1 VLAAVA
7 LLALS
12 TGAAVASP
20 PKSKPAAVAPVAP
33 PPPPPAEPLPP
44 PKIYLFRGAMGPIFS
59 TGMDRLSEKLTKAG
73 FSADVY
79 EFTICRWIGDRAI
92 TSYKESPAPIVLI
105 GHSMGGL
112 CSIVISEM
120 AAKENIPISLVIAI
134 DPAHA
139 TGDVPLN
146 VERFI
151 NIFLSDSV
159 LGGGDV
165 VAVPGFRGHYAS
177 YDLKENARVSH
188 INIEKSDD
196 IHRQIVE
203 MVTQL
208 PRIPPQTQADA
219 VPLRYLVPGDTLYAA
234 RRFRAKV
241 IEATQASHDAL
252 LEQPVDGLSTA
263 DRLRVAAHVCTI
275 AGAASL
281 AEHCEARLAADA
293 GRDASSSPALPA
305 MLQFA
310 AALTTDPRRGDRAAL
325 EPLRRAGLA
334 DPAIV
339 ALAQL
344 VAFVSYQLRVV
355 AGLRA
360 MRASRDEAAS

>member
-7 LLALS
+7 LLALGIG
-12 TGAAVASP
+12 TAAGSP
-20 PKSKPAAVAPVAP
+20 AKSKRQAVTATAP
-33 PPPPPAEPLPP
+33 PPAPVEALPP

-59 TGMDRLSEKLTKAG
+59 TGMDRLEEKLTKAG
-73 FSADVY
+73 FSANVY

-92 TSYKESPAPIVLI
+92 ASYKESPAPIVLI

-112 CSIVISEM
+112 CSVVISEM

-208 PRIPPQTQADA
+208 PRIPVQSQADA
-219 VPLRYLVPGDTLYAA
+219 VPLRYLVPANTLVELWDSGVRVPVRTGDTMESIA
-234 RRFRAKV
+234 
-241 IEATQASHDAL
+241 
-252 LEQPVDGLSTA
+252 
-263 DRLRVAAHVCTI
+263 AAHRVPLWTL
-275 AGAASL
+275 AQSNSL
-281 AEHCEARLAADA
+281 AEN
-293 GRDASSSPALPA
+293 
-305 MLQFA
+305 
-310 AALTTDPRRGDRAAL
+310 
-325 EPLRRAGLA
+325 
-334 DPAIV
+334 
-339 ALAQL
+339 AQL
-344 VAFVSYQLRVV
+344 TPGQSIVV
-355 AGLRA
+355 PRHLTPPEPTAA
-360 MRASRDEAAS
+360 MATPNRR

>member
-1 VLAAVA
+1 MLAAFA
-7 LLALS
+7 LLALNPVM
-12 TGAAVASP
+12 GAASP
-20 PKSKPAAVAPVAP
+20 AKSKPAAAPAVPVAP
-33 PPPPPAEPLPP
+33 PPAPFEPLPP

-79 EFTICRWIGDRAI
+79 EFTICRFIGNRAI
-92 TSYKESPAPIVLI
+92 ASYKESPAPIVLI

-165 VAVPGFRGHYAS
+165 VALPGYRGHYAS
-177 YDLKENARVSH
+177 YDLKENSRVSH

-219 VPLRYLVPGDTLYAA
+219 VPLRYLVPGDTLVELWDSGVRVPVRRGDTMESIAA
-234 RRFRAKV
+234 AN
-241 IEATQASHDAL
+241 
-252 LEQPVDGLSTA
+252 
-263 DRLRVAAHVCTI
+263 RVPLWTLAQSN
-275 AGAASL
+275 SL
-281 AEHCEARLAADA
+281 AENAQLAPGQTIIVPRHLTPPPPAAAMATPPPPA
-293 GRDASSSPALPA
+293 GRK
-305 MLQFA
+305 
-310 AALTTDPRRGDRAAL
+310 
-325 EPLRRAGLA
+325 
-334 DPAIV
+334 
-339 ALAQL
+339 
-344 VAFVSYQLRVV
+344 
-355 AGLRA
+355 
-360 MRASRDEAAS
+360 

>member
-165 VAVPGFRGHYAS
+165 VAVPGYRGHYAS
-177 YDLKENARVSH
+177 YDLKENSRVSH

-208 PRIPPQTQADA
+208 PRIPAQPNADA
-219 VPLRYLVPGDTLYAA
+219 VPLRYLVPANSLVELWDSGMRVPVRRGDTMESIAA
-234 RRFRAKV
+234 AN
-241 IEATQASHDAL
+241 
-252 LEQPVDGLSTA
+252 
-263 DRLRVAAHVCTI
+263 RVPLWSI
-275 AGAASL
+275 AQSNSL
-281 AEHCEARLAADA
+281 AENAQLTPGQSIVVPRHLTTPEPTAAMAAPAAPA
-293 GRDASSSPALPA
+293 GRK
-305 MLQFA
+305 
-310 AALTTDPRRGDRAAL
+310 
-325 EPLRRAGLA
+325 
-334 DPAIV
+334 
-339 ALAQL
+339 
-344 VAFVSYQLRVV
+344 
-355 AGLRA
+355 
-360 MRASRDEAAS
+360 

>member
-1 VLAAVA
+1 MIDLRRVVVLAAVA

-12 TGAAVASP
+12 SGVAAGSPAKSKRAAVA
-20 PKSKPAAVAPVAP
+20 AIAP
-33 PPPPPAEPLPP
+33 PPPPAPPVEPLPP

-59 TGMDRLSEKLTKAG
+59 TGMDRLSEKLTQAG

-79 EFTICRWIGDRAI
+79 EFTICRLIGNRAI
-92 TSYKESPAPIVLI
+92 ASYKESPAPIVLI

-165 VAVPGFRGHYAS
+165 VAVPGYRGHYAS
-177 YDLKENARVSH
+177 YDLKENSRVTH

-208 PRIPPQTQADA
+208 PRIPVQTQAGA
-219 VPLRYLVPGDTLYAA
+219 VPLRYLVPADTLVELWDSGVRVPVRAGDTMESIAA
-234 RRFRAKV
+234 A
-241 IEATQASHDAL
+241 Q
-252 LEQPVDGLSTA
+252 
-263 DRLRVAAHVCTI
+263 RVPLWTLAQSN
-275 AGAASL
+275 SL
-281 AEHCEARLAADA
+281 AEDA
-293 GRDASSSPALPA
+293 PLSPGQSIIVPRHLTPPEP
-305 MLQFA
+305 A
-310 AALTTDPRRGDRAAL
+310 AAMVTPPPRRR
-325 EPLRRAGLA
+325 
-334 DPAIV
+334 
-339 ALAQL
+339 
-344 VAFVSYQLRVV
+344 
-355 AGLRA
+355 
-360 MRASRDEAAS
+360 

>member
-1 VLAAVA
+1 MLDPRRIFVLAAVA
-7 LLALS
+7 LLALG

-20 PKSKPAAVAPVAP
+20 AKSKPAAVAPVA

-112 CSIVISEM
+112 CSVVISEM

-165 VAVPGFRGHYAS
+165 VAVPGYRGHYAS
-177 YDLKENARVSH
+177 YDLKENSRVSH

-208 PRIPPQTQADA
+208 PRIPVQAHADA
-219 VPLRYLVPGDTLYAA
+219 VPLRYLVPANTLVELWDSGVRVPVRRGDTMESIAA
-234 RRFRAKV
+234 AN
-241 IEATQASHDAL
+241 
-252 LEQPVDGLSTA
+252 
-263 DRLRVAAHVCTI
+263 RVPLWSI
-275 AGAASL
+275 AQSNSL
-281 AEHCEARLAADA
+281 AEN
-293 GRDASSSPALPA
+293 
-305 MLQFA
+305 
-310 AALTTDPRRGDRAAL
+310 
-325 EPLRRAGLA
+325 
-334 DPAIV
+334 
-339 ALAQL
+339 AQL
-344 VAFVSYQLRVV
+344 TPGQSIIVPRHLTPPEPTA
-355 AGLRA
+355 A
-360 MRASRDEAAS
+360 MATPPPARR

>member
-1 VLAAVA
+1 MLAAVA
-7 LLALS
+7 LLALG
-12 TGAAVASP
+12 TGPAVASP
-20 PKSKPAAVAPVAP
+20 AKSKAKATAAVPAAP
-33 PPPPPAEPLPP
+33 PPPPFEPLPP

-59 TGMDRLSEKLTKAG
+59 TGMDRLSEKLTQAG

-79 EFTICRWIGDRAI
+79 EFTICRLIGNRAI
-92 TSYKESPAPIVLI
+92 ASYKESPAPIVLI

-112 CSIVISEM
+112 CSVVISEM
-120 AAKENIPISLVIAI
+120 AAKENVPISLVIAI

-219 VPLRYLVPGDTLYAA
+219 VPLRYLVPGDTLVELWDSGVRVPVRRGDTMESIAA
-234 RRFRAKV
+234 AN
-241 IEATQASHDAL
+241 
-252 LEQPVDGLSTA
+252 
-263 DRLRVAAHVCTI
+263 RVPLWTLAQSN
-275 AGAASL
+275 SL
-281 AEHCEARLAADA
+281 AENAQLTPGQTVIVPRHLTPPE
-293 GRDASSSPALPA
+293 P
-305 MLQFA
+305 A
-310 AALTTDPRRGDRAAL
+310 AAMAA
-325 EPLRRAGLA
+325 PPPGRK
-334 DPAIV
+334 
-339 ALAQL
+339 
-344 VAFVSYQLRVV
+344 
-355 AGLRA
+355 
-360 MRASRDEAAS
+360 

>member
-1 VLAAVA
+1 MLDPRRIFVLAAVA

-165 VAVPGFRGHYAS
+165 VAVPGYRGHYAS
-177 YDLKENARVSH
+177 YDLKENSRVSH

-208 PRIPPQTQADA
+208 PRIPAQPNADA
-219 VPLRYLVPGDTLYAA
+219 VPLRYLVPANSLVELWDSGMRVPVRRGDTMESIAA
-234 RRFRAKV
+234 AN
-241 IEATQASHDAL
+241 
-252 LEQPVDGLSTA
+252 
-263 DRLRVAAHVCTI
+263 RVPLWSI
-275 AGAASL
+275 AQSNSL
-281 AEHCEARLAADA
+281 AENAQLTPGQSIVVPRHLTPPEPTAAMAAPAAPA
-293 GRDASSSPALPA
+293 GRK
-305 MLQFA
+305 
-310 AALTTDPRRGDRAAL
+310 
-325 EPLRRAGLA
+325 
-334 DPAIV
+334 
-339 ALAQL
+339 
-344 VAFVSYQLRVV
+344 
-355 AGLRA
+355 
-360 MRASRDEAAS
+360 

>member
-1 VLAAVA
+1 MVTKRSEGAFASRGGTAGLMIDLRRLVVLAAIA
-7 LLALS
+7 LLALDP
-12 TGAAVASP
+12 GIAAASP
-20 PKSKPAAVAPVAP
+20 AKSKPAPAAVPVAP
-33 PPPPPAEPLPP
+33 PPPPFEPLPP

-59 TGMDRLSEKLTKAG
+59 TGMDRLEEKLTKAG
-73 FSADVY
+73 FSANVY

-92 TSYKESPAPIVLI
+92 ASYKESPAPIVLI

-112 CSIVISEM
+112 CSVIISEM

-196 IHRQIVE
+196 IHRQIVA

-219 VPLRYLVPGDTLYAA
+219 VPLRYLVPADTLVELWDSGVRLPVRRGDTMESIAA
-234 RRFRAKV
+234 AN
-241 IEATQASHDAL
+241 
-252 LEQPVDGLSTA
+252 
-263 DRLRVAAHVCTI
+263 RVPLWTLAQSN
-275 AGAASL
+275 SL
-281 AEHCEARLAADA
+281 AENATLTPGQTIIVPRHLTPPE
-293 GRDASSSPALPA
+293 P
-305 MLQFA
+305 A
-310 AALTTDPRRGDRAAL
+310 AAMVTPPPAAAPARRK
-325 EPLRRAGLA
+325 
-334 DPAIV
+334 
-339 ALAQL
+339 
-344 VAFVSYQLRVV
+344 
-355 AGLRA
+355 
-360 MRASRDEAAS
+360 

>member
-1 VLAAVA
+1 MIDLRQLVVLAAVS

-12 TGAAVASP
+12 TGMTVASP
-20 PKSKPAAVAPVAP
+20 AKTKPAAVAPAA

-59 TGMDRLSEKLTKAG
+59 TGMDRLEEKLTKAG
-73 FSADVY
+73 FSANVY

-92 TSYKESPAPIVLI
+92 SSYKETPAPIVLI

-112 CSIVISEM
+112 CSVVISEM
-120 AAKENIPISLVIAI
+120 AAKENIPVSLVITI

-165 VAVPGFRGHYAS
+165 VTKPGYRGHYAS
-177 YDLKENARVSH
+177 FDLKENSRVSH

-196 IHRQIVE
+196 IHRQIID

-208 PRIPPQTQADA
+208 PRIQAQADA
-219 VPLRYLVPGDTLYAA
+219 VPLRYLVPGDTLVELWDSGV
-234 RRFRAKV
+234 R
-241 IEATQASHDAL
+241 L
-252 LEQPVDGLSTA
+252 PV
-263 DRLRVAAHVCTI
+263 
-275 AGAASL
+275 
-281 AEHCEARLAADA
+281 
-293 GRDASSSPALPA
+293 
-305 MLQFA
+305 
-310 AALTTDPRRGDRAAL
+310 RRGDTMESIAAANRV
-325 EPLRRAGLA
+325 PLWS
-334 DPAIV
+334 
-339 ALAQL
+339 LAQSNSL
-344 VAFVSYQLRVV
+344 PENAPLTPGQSIIVPRHLTPPEPA
-355 AGLRA
+355 AA
-360 MRASRDEAAS
+360 MATPPGRR

>member
-1 VLAAVA
+1 
-7 LLALS
+7 
-12 TGAAVASP
+12 
-20 PKSKPAAVAPVAP
+20 
-33 PPPPPAEPLPP
+33 
-44 PKIYLFRGAMGPIFS
+44 MGPIFS

-165 VAVPGFRGHYAS
+165 VAVPGYRGHYAS
-177 YDLKENARVSH
+177 YDLKENSRVSH

-208 PRIPPQTQADA
+208 PRIPAQPNADA
-219 VPLRYLVPGDTLYAA
+219 VPLRYLVPANSLVELWDSGMRVPVRRGDTMESIAA
-234 RRFRAKV
+234 AN
-241 IEATQASHDAL
+241 
-252 LEQPVDGLSTA
+252 
-263 DRLRVAAHVCTI
+263 RVPLWSI
-275 AGAASL
+275 AQSNSL
-281 AEHCEARLAADA
+281 AENAQLTPGQSIVVPRHLTPPEPTAAMAAPPPAPA
-293 GRDASSSPALPA
+293 GRK
-305 MLQFA
+305 
-310 AALTTDPRRGDRAAL
+310 
-325 EPLRRAGLA
+325 
-334 DPAIV
+334 
-339 ALAQL
+339 
-344 VAFVSYQLRVV
+344 
-355 AGLRA
+355 
-360 MRASRDEAAS
+360 

>member
-1 VLAAVA
+1 MIDLRRLVVLAAVA
-7 LLALS
+7 LLALG
-12 TGAAVASP
+12 TGPAVASP
-20 PKSKPAAVAPVAP
+20 AKSKAKATAAVPAAP
-33 PPPPPAEPLPP
+33 PPPPFEPLPP

-59 TGMDRLSEKLTKAG
+59 TGMDRLSEKLTQAG

-79 EFTICRWIGDRAI
+79 EFTICRLIGNRAI
-92 TSYKESPAPIVLI
+92 ASYKESPAPIVLI

-112 CSIVISEM
+112 CSVVISEM

-219 VPLRYLVPGDTLYAA
+219 VPLRYLVPGDTLVELWDSGVRVPVRRGDTMESIAA
-234 RRFRAKV
+234 AN
-241 IEATQASHDAL
+241 
-252 LEQPVDGLSTA
+252 
-263 DRLRVAAHVCTI
+263 RVPLWTLAQSN
-275 AGAASL
+275 SL
-281 AEHCEARLAADA
+281 AENAQLTPGQTVIVPRHLTPPE
-293 GRDASSSPALPA
+293 P
-305 MLQFA
+305 A
-310 AALTTDPRRGDRAAL
+310 AAMAA
-325 EPLRRAGLA
+325 PPPGRK
-334 DPAIV
+334 
-339 ALAQL
+339 
-344 VAFVSYQLRVV
+344 
-355 AGLRA
+355 
-360 MRASRDEAAS
+360 

>member
-1 VLAAVA
+1 MIDLRRVVVLAALA
-7 LLALS
+7 LLALNPV
-12 TGAAVASP
+12 AAAASP
-20 PKSKPAAVAPVAP
+20 AKSKPAAVPAVPVAP
-33 PPPPPAEPLPP
+33 PAAPFEPLPP

-79 EFTICRWIGDRAI
+79 EFTICRLIGNRAI
-92 TSYKESPAPIVLI
+92 ASYKESPAPIVLI

-120 AAKENIPISLVIAI
+120 AAKENIPISLVVAI

-151 NIFLSDSV
+151 NIFMSDSV

-165 VAVPGFRGHYAS
+165 VAVPGYRGHYAS

-196 IHRQIVE
+196 IHRQIIE

-219 VPLRYLVPGDTLYAA
+219 VPLRYLVPGDTLVELWDSGVRVPVRRGDTLESIAA
-234 RRFRAKV
+234 AN
-241 IEATQASHDAL
+241 
-252 LEQPVDGLSTA
+252 
-263 DRLRVAAHVCTI
+263 RVPLWTLAQSN
-275 AGAASL
+275 SL
-281 AEHCEARLAADA
+281 AENAQLTPGQTIIVPRHLTPPE
-293 GRDASSSPALPA
+293 P
-305 MLQFA
+305 A
-310 AALTTDPRRGDRAAL
+310 AAMAAPPGRR
-325 EPLRRAGLA
+325 
-334 DPAIV
+334 
-339 ALAQL
+339 
-344 VAFVSYQLRVV
+344 
-355 AGLRA
+355 
-360 MRASRDEAAS
+360 

>member
-1 VLAAVA
+1 MIHSRRLVALAAVV

-12 TGAAVASP
+12 SGMAVASP
-20 PKSKPAAVAPVAP
+20 PKSKTTAAVPTAP
-33 PPPPPAEPLPP
+33 PPPPFEPLPP

-59 TGMDRLSEKLTKAG
+59 TGMDRLGEKLTQAG

-79 EFTICRWIGDRAI
+79 EFTLCRLIGNRAI
-92 TSYKESPAPIVLI
+92 ASYKESPAPIVLI

-112 CSIVISEM
+112 CSVVISEM
-120 AAKENIPISLVIAI
+120 AAKESVPISLVIAI
-134 DPAHA
+134 DAAHA

-165 VAVPGFRGHYAS
+165 VTVPGFRGHYAS

-219 VPLRYLVPGDTLYAA
+219 VPLRYLVPADTLVELWDSGVRVPVRRGDTMESIAAANRVPLWTLAQSNSLPENAQLTPGQTIIVPRHLTPPEPAAAMATPPPRPAA
-234 RRFRAKV
+234 RR
-241 IEATQASHDAL
+241 
-252 LEQPVDGLSTA
+252 
-263 DRLRVAAHVCTI
+263 
-275 AGAASL
+275 
-281 AEHCEARLAADA
+281 
-293 GRDASSSPALPA
+293 
-305 MLQFA
+305 
-310 AALTTDPRRGDRAAL
+310 
-325 EPLRRAGLA
+325 
-334 DPAIV
+334 
-339 ALAQL
+339 
-344 VAFVSYQLRVV
+344 
-355 AGLRA
+355 
-360 MRASRDEAAS
+360 

>member
-1 VLAAVA
+1 MLAAFA
-7 LLALS
+7 LLALNPVMV
-12 TGAAVASP
+12 AASP
-20 PKSKPAAVAPVAP
+20 AKSKPAAAPAVPVAP
-33 PPPPPAEPLPP
+33 APAPFEPLPP

-59 TGMDRLSEKLTKAG
+59 TGMDRLGEKLTKAG

-79 EFTICRWIGDRAI
+79 EFTICRFIGNRAI
-92 TSYKESPAPIVLI
+92 ASYKESPAPIVLI

-120 AAKENIPISLVIAI
+120 AAKEDIPISLVIAI

-146 VERFI
+146 VERFV

-165 VAVPGFRGHYAS
+165 VALPGYRGHYAS
-177 YDLKENARVSH
+177 YDLKENSRVSH

-219 VPLRYLVPGDTLYAA
+219 VPLRYLVPGDALVELWDSGVRVPVRRGDTMESIAAANRVPLWTLA
-234 RRFRAKV
+234 
-241 IEATQASHDAL
+241 QSN
-252 LEQPVDGLSTA
+252 
-263 DRLRVAAHVCTI
+263 
-275 AGAASL
+275 SL
-281 AEHCEARLAADA
+281 AENAQLTPGQTIIVPRHLAPPPPAAAMATPPPPA
-293 GRDASSSPALPA
+293 GR
-305 MLQFA
+305 
-310 AALTTDPRRGDRAAL
+310 R
-325 EPLRRAGLA
+325 
-334 DPAIV
+334 
-339 ALAQL
+339 
-344 VAFVSYQLRVV
+344 
-355 AGLRA
+355 
-360 MRASRDEAAS
+360 